1 MSQWTHRVADSFPM
15 NRKSD
20 VPGDAPK
27 TLRRGRVLLA
37 FAVTPFL
44 PGFYGALLFGQP
56 WAFPVGLAVA
66 YPIALLLGVPLL
78 LLMRRANCMEWWAFV
93 TAGLACVLPV
103 LLGYAWIRD
112 VPHLES
118 FNAINALIVLA
129 SGAFSGACFWLIGV
143 AGDSPL
149 RIRDIF
155 DAGPPAA

>member
-1 MSQWTHRVADSFPM
+1 MTI
-15 NRKSD
+15 
-20 VPGDAPK
+20 APPAR
-27 TLRRGRVLLA
+27 LQRGRILLA

-56 WAFPVGLAVA
+56 WAFPIGLAVA
-66 YPIALLLGVPLL
+66 YTVTLLIGVPIL
-78 LLMRRANCMEWWAFV
+78 LLMLRARHLQWWAFV
-93 TAGLACVLPV
+93 AAGTACAIPV
-103 LLGYAWIRD
+103 VIGYAWMQD

-118 FNAINALIVLA
+118 FSALNALIVLA
-129 SGAFSGACFWLIGV
+129 WGAFSGACFWLVGV

>member
-1 MSQWTHRVADSFPM
+1 MLGPES
-15 NRKSD
+15 N
-20 VPGDAPK
+20 VPNMANSAP
-27 TLRRGRVLLA
+27 TRLQRGRILLA

-66 YPIALLLGVPLL
+66 YPIVLLIGAPLL
-78 LLMRRANCMEWWAFV
+78 WLMRRANRLQWWAFV
-93 TAGLACVLPV
+93 TAGIACTLPV
-103 LLGYAWIRD
+103 VVGYAWMDD

-118 FNAINALIVLA
+118 FSALNALIVLA
-129 SGAFSGACFWLIGV
+129 WGAFSGACFWLIGV

-155 DAGPPAA
+155 DAGPPSA

>member
-1 MSQWTHRVADSFPM
+1 MADTTPI
-15 NRKSD
+15 
-20 VPGDAPK
+20 
-27 TLRRGRVLLA
+27 TLRRNRVLLA

-66 YPIALLLGVPLL
+66 YPVALVLGVPLL
-78 LLMRRANCMEWWAFV
+78 ILMHRARRLEWWSFV
-93 TAGLACVLPV
+93 ITGIACTLPV
-103 LLGYAWIRD
+103 LIGYAWMQH

-118 FNAINALIVLA
+118 FSALNALIVLA
-129 SGAFSGACFWLIGV
+129 WGAFSGACFWLIGV

-155 DAGPPAA
+155 DAGPPAG